1 MNNPL
6 TDVLPAQVR
15 RYFYAVMFVLAL
27 VFAAWQASGGD
38 WVEFAGGLITAL
50 FGAVAVSNTATGKHV

>member
-1 MNNPL
+1 MNPL

-15 RYFYAVMFVLAL
+15 KVCYAVVFVLAL
-27 VFAAWQASGGD
+27 LFAAWQASDGD

-50 FGAVAVSNTATGKHV
+50 FGALATSNTGVTE